1 VQTEVARKLGR
12 LRNDAEATFEFHLFN
27 GIQGVVKD
35 PKDGATVINA
45 CTAFGITPAA
55 EVDFDLD
62 NATPASG
69 ALRKRAQAP
78 SAARRLATVELG
90 RGTVF

>member
-1 VQTEVARKLGR
+1 VQTEVARRLGR

-62 NATPASG
+62 NATPTSG